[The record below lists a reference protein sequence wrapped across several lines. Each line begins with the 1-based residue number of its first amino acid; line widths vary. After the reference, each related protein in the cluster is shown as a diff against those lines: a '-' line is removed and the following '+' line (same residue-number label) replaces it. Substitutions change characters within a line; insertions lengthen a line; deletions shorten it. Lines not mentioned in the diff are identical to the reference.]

1 MSGYHLMKMRLDR
14 GMSQKE
20 LAKMIN
26 YSRSQ
31 LSRVENDIQHMR
43 EDSIDLLADAFEV
56 SREEIIEAINQ
67 PKPVH
72 QKTENDSIYDKM
84 DDLRLS
90 IANEMEESN
99 EITSKRIE
107 QMKQQIQEQADE
119 LSEQNLKMLSLTK
132 DLEFARKELSQR
144 TKLFIFGLIF
154 FLILIPFVM
163 VGILLYMN
171 TRPVNPANAV
181 PVSVEEIKD
190 SEV

>member
-99 EITSKRIE
+99 EITSKWIE
-107 QMKQQIQEQADE
+107 QMKQQIQEQSDE

>member
-72 QKTENDSIYDKM
+72 QKTENDSLYDKM

-107 QMKQQIQEQADE
+107 QMKQQIQEQSDE

>member
-1 MSGYHLMKMRLDR
+1 
-14 GMSQKE
+14 
-20 LAKMIN
+20 
-26 YSRSQ
+26 
-31 LSRVENDIQHMR
+31 
-43 EDSIDLLADAFEV
+43 
-56 SREEIIEAINQ
+56 
-67 PKPVH
+67 
-72 QKTENDSIYDKM
+72 
-84 DDLRLS
+84 
-90 IANEMEESN
+90 
-99 EITSKRIE
+99 
-107 QMKQQIQEQADE
+107 MKQQIQEQSDE

>member
-107 QMKQQIQEQADE
+107 QMEQQIQEQSDE

>member
-107 QMKQQIQEQADE
+107 QMKQQIQEQSDE

-181 PVSVEEIKD
+181 PVFVEEIKD

>member
-107 QMKQQIQEQADE
+107 QMKQQIQEQSDE

>member
-99 EITSKRIE
+99 EITSKQIE
-107 QMKQQIQEQADE
+107 QMKQQIQEQSDE

-181 PVSVEEIKD
+181 PVSIEEIKD

>member
-99 EITSKRIE
+99 EITSKQIE
-107 QMKQQIQEQADE
+107 QMKQQIQEQSDE